1 MATPKKVPKSV
12 QTRIVVVRWYLHND
26 MLTYIIYVFVY
37 IQFFISFPPV
47 FFHFS
52 ALGLPTGLPP
62 MPERSW
68 PAAVARYSRP
78 GRRPA
83 RNGKGWSQYFMV
95 FDYQWVNIRVLMKHL
110 VTKNWE
116 FQSVSHCPTSSHFY
130 VPNMFMIVVSC
141 FVYFGGISSTS
152 GQTSELGG
160 MRRSKVLQLF
170 NKKWREENWL
180 GVCPSYWWHV
190 AIEAST

>member
-1 MATPKKVPKSV
+1 
-12 QTRIVVVRWYLHND
+12 
-26 MLTYIIYVFVY
+26 
-37 IQFFISFPPV
+37 
-47 FFHFS
+47 
-52 ALGLPTGLPP
+52 

-116 FQSVSHCPTSSHFY
+116 LQCPTVPLLCSQYVHDRFVMFCILWRYIIHFWTNLRARRHETQGLATLQQKMARGELTWSLSQLLMACSHWGVNRFRSCVLKPWWRHIITPRHQDATLAHHVTLADQSSEN
-130 VPNMFMIVVSC
+130 P
-141 FVYFGGISSTS
+141 
-152 GQTSELGG
+152 
-160 MRRSKVLQLF
+160 R
-170 NKKWREENWL
+170 KKLSNL
-180 GVCPSYWWHV
+180 WH
-190 AIEAST
+190 